1 MSCQH
6 IGEND
11 TDGGRVEPGTSN
23 SPLNLQHSKTMS
35 AEKTIEQRLERIE
48 QLTQLSLLAAKEALT
63 MDEAAAYTGLSKSY
77 LYKLVCKK
85 RIPYYKSAG
94 GKQNYF
100 AKTELSE
107 WLLKHRVS
115 TVEEAQERAAAYCV
129 SNPKNGQ
136 KGGAR

>member
-1 MSCQH
+1 M
-6 IGEND
+6 ERM
-11 TDGGRVEPGTSN
+11 TRTGGRVEPGTSN
-23 SPLNLQHSKTMS
+23 SPHNVQHSKTMS
-35 AEKTIEQRLERIE
+35 IEKTIEQRLERIE

-129 SNPKNGQ
+129 SNPKNGR

>member
-1 MSCQH
+1 MP
-6 IGEND
+6 I
-11 TDGGRVEPGTSN
+11 
-23 SPLNLQHSKTMS
+23 
-35 AEKTIEQRLERIE
+35 EKTIEQRLERIE

>member
-1 MSCQH
+1 MTIKQ
-6 IGEND
+6 
-11 TDGGRVEPGTSN
+11 
-23 SPLNLQHSKTMS
+23 
-35 AEKTIEQRLERIE
+35 TIEQRLERIE

-77 LYKLVCKK
+77 LYRLVSKK
-85 RIPYYKSAG
+85 KIPYYKSAG

-100 AKTELSE
+100 AKSELSA

-115 TVEEAQERAAAYCV
+115 TTEEAQETAAAYCA
-129 SNPKNGQ
+129 SNPRNGR

>member
-1 MSCQH
+1 MF
-6 IGEND
+6 
-11 TDGGRVEPGTSN
+11 T
-23 SPLNLQHSKTMS
+23 
-35 AEKTIEQRLERIE
+35 
-48 QLTQLSLLAAKEALT
+48 AKEALT

-77 LYKLVCKK
+77 LYRLVCKK

-100 AKTELSE
+100 AKSELTG